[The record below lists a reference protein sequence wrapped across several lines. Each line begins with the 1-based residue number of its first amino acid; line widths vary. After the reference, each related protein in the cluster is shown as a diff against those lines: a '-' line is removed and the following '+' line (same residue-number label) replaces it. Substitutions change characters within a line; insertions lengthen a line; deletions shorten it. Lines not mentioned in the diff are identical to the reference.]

1 MSASHSGTGG
11 LRIRE
16 AVRAVVLDPE
26 DRVLLVRFE
35 FPNVG
40 TRWALPGGG
49 LEPGESDHEALR
61 RELAEEAGLTEFEIG
76 PHVWSRLHVIPFL
89 DGRYD
94 GQRERVYVVRTAA
107 FDPQPALT
115 WEQLES
121 EYVFG
126 LQWWHADDLHDQLP
140 IAPAALAF
148 HLRALLLDGPPKQ
161 PVDVGV

>member
-1 MSASHSGTGG
+1 MNDPSRSTDG

-16 AVRAVVLDPE
+16 AVRAVVLDPA

-35 FPNVG
+35 FPSVG

-49 LEPGESDHEALR
+49 LESGESDHDALR
-61 RELAEEAGLTEFEIG
+61 RELSEELGLHDIDVG
-76 PHVWSRLHVIPFL
+76 PHVWSRLHIIPFI

-107 FDPQPALT
+107 FDPQPELT
-115 WEQLES
+115 WEQLNA

-126 LQWWHADDLHDQLP
+126 LQWWRVDDLHDHLP
-140 IAPAALAF
+140 IAPAALAH
-148 HLRALLLDGPPKQ
+148 HLRTLLRDGPPKQ
-161 PVDVGV
+161 PIDVGV